1 VSQSALYEGRI
12 RHRRFAV
19 RNREFSH
26 RIAMAYV
33 DLDELPGLLGGR
45 LVRSRPG
52 LLRFRRRDYFGD
64 PAVPLSDAV
73 RALVAERSGRAPE
86 GPIRMLTHLRTLGH
100 CFNPVSFYYCFA
112 ADGETLEAV
121 VAEVT
126 NTPWGERHAYV
137 LGVRSEEGGVHER
150 VDKVFHVSPFMAMD
164 HEYELCLTPPGP
176 HLGVEIVSRR
186 DGEVH
191 FDASLQLDR
200 APLDAPGLR
209 RVLRRQPAPTLAVV
223 ARIYA
228 NAVRLKLKGAPYFG
242 HPREAPR

>member
-1 VSQSALYEGRI
+1 MNSALYEGRI

-26 RIAMAYV
+26 RIAMAYL

-52 LLRFRRRDYFGD
+52 LVRFRRGD

-73 RALVAERSGRAPE
+73 RALVAERTGRAPE
-86 GPIRMLTHLRTLGH
+86 GPIRVLTHLRTLGH

-137 LGVRSEEGGVHER
+137 VGGEL
-150 VDKVFHVSPFMAMD
+150 DKELHVSPFMPMEQRYTVRAPAPGETLSVHIESRQD
-164 HEYELCLTPPGP
+164 GSVAFDATLGLKRRPLTP
-176 HLGVEIVSRR
+176 R
-186 DGEVH
+186 
-191 FDASLQLDR
+191 SLLR
-200 APLDAPGLR
+200 PL
-209 RVLRRQPAPTLAVV
+209 APTLRMLALIYGHAV
-223 ARIYA
+223 A
-228 NAVRLKLKGAPYFG
+228 LKLKGVPVQP
-242 HPREAPR
+242 HPA